1 MKGRGQRMRV
11 LFVASRHPL
20 PPNRGDRLRNY
31 HLVKGLARHTD
42 LTLVCFAGESTSSIE
57 GVRVRAVPLRTL
69 SGAWE
74 NFRHPRPDLPMQA
87 RLYLQR
93 GMRRVVSE
101 EVRRGPDVVHVHFSR
116 MAPYMPGPGP
126 FHRHLDF
133 MDSLSL
139 NMATRARASS
149 AIAGLPFA
157 VEARLLR
164 RYEARVAAAADTH
177 SLVSAADLDAAP
189 GLEGAAIVPNGV
201 DIQAFPF
208 QDPPDREPALIFFG
222 NLGYFHNVAPAVFV
236 ATEVLPLV
244 RRRVPG
250 TILRIVGA
258 RPAAAVRRLHA
269 LEGVEVVAE
278 VPEMAIELQRA
289 SVAVLPQFSGSGLKN
304 KVLEAFASGLP
315 VVANPLAMK
324 GVEGA
329 APGREY
335 LAAEG
340 AGEIAST
347 AARLLGEVGER
358 RRVARSARA
367 LVEARYSWERQVEA
381 LLDLYRSSA

>member
-1 MKGRGQRMRV
+1 MRI

-31 HLVKGLARHTD
+31 HLVKGLARHAD
-42 LTLVCFAGESTSSIE
+42 VTLVCFAGESASPIE
-57 GVRVRAVPLRTL
+57 GVRVRAVPLRAL
-69 SGAWE
+69 SGLCE
-74 NFRHPRPDLPMQA
+74 NLRHPRPDLPMQV
-87 RLYLQR
+87 RLYLQSA
-93 GMRRVVSE
+93 MRRVVNE
-101 EVRRGPDVVHVHFSR
+101 EVRQGPDVVHVHFSR

-157 VEARLLR
+157 VEARLLS

-177 SLVSAADLDAAP
+177 SLVSAADLDASH
-189 GLEGAAIVPNGV
+189 GLNGAAIVQNGV
-201 DIQAFPF
+201 DIEAFGF
-208 QDPPDREPALIFFG
+208 RDPANREPVLIFFG
-222 NLGYFHNVAPAVFV
+222 NLGYFHNIAPAAFV

-244 RRRVPG
+244 RRRVPDA
-250 TILRIVGA
+250 TLRIVGA
-258 RPAAAVRRLHA
+258 RPAAAVRRLQA
-269 LEGVEVVAE
+269 LEGVEVVAD
-278 VPEMAIELQRA
+278 VPEMAVELARA
-289 SVAVLPQFSGSGLKN
+289 AVSVLPQFSGSGLKN

-315 VVANPLAMK
+315 VVANGLGIQ

-340 AGEIAST
+340 AREIA
-347 AARLLGEVGER
+347 AAAAQLLEDVGER
-358 RRVARSARA
+358 RRLAGSARA
-367 LVEARYSWERQVEA
+367 LVEARYSWERQVQA
-381 LLDLYRSSA
+381 LLALYRTSG